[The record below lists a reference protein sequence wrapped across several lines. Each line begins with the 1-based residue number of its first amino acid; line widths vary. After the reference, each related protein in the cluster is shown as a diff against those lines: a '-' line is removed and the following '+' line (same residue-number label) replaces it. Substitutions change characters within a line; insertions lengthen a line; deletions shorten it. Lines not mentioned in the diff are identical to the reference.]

1 MCNKE
6 VEGHLVGRRWQLEP
20 SGIDPQRRWGLG
32 WSLEGGWGMG
42 GHPEKEKTQGGV
54 MVQEVGGGGRQLRD
68 CLDWR
73 HFKRTENSINLA
85 GCGQLIKT
93 VRAKRL
99 ILHLVFG
106 PSGSVLGT

>member
-1 MCNKE
+1 MAAGAIRNRSSEE
-6 VEGHLVGRRWQLEP
+6 VGPGLVLGGREGNGRASRERED
-20 SGIDPQRRWGLG
+20 SG
-32 WSLEGGWGMG
+32 WSDGAGG
-42 GHPEKEKTQGGV
+42 
-54 MVQEVGGGGRQLRD
+54 GGGGRQLRD

-73 HFKRTENSINLA
+73 HFKRTEKSINLA